1 MFTTVNLR
9 KILFCRELETTTIAQ
24 DVFESIGNFLQ
35 DNKIEWKDLC
45 GVCSDGAP
53 AMLGSRS
60 GFQMLVKDKSPEVTG
75 IHCVIH
81 RQTLA
86 CKTMPPQLL
95 EMMSTIIR

>member
-1 MFTTVNLR
+1 
-9 KILFCRELETTTIAQ
+9 
-24 DVFESIGNFLQ
+24 
-35 DNKIEWKDLC
+35 
-45 GVCSDGAP
+45 
-53 AMLGSRS
+53 MLGSRS

-95 EMMSTIIR
+95 EMLYDKKIVNSFSALKCGFSELT